1 MEKKPVDVIVPIY
14 NEEACLSEMQ
24 RRLSALRS
32 DMNPTYDLRVI
43 YVDDGSSDTS
53 RDILKKFASQNNW
66 VKTVLLTRNFGHQ
79 IAVTAG
85 LEQST
90 GDFVAIIDGDLQ
102 DPPELISP
110 MLSSLVQ
117 SGCHVVFGQ
126 RESRVGETKFKTLT
140 AKAFYKFI
148 RKISAVDIPL
158 DTGDLR
164 VMDAKAR
171 DVMIAMPEK
180 NRFLRGMIPWTGL
193 KSQSFM
199 YQRESRYSGTTKYSM
214 KHMLILASNAVVS
227 FSITP
232 LRAIQLIG
240 LLLTATASA
249 ATIGVLIAVL
259 SGSHPSALLLMT
271 IFQSVLTG
279 IVLSAVGILGG
290 YLHRIQDEVRH
301 RPLYL
306 VEEIT
311 N

>member
-1 MEKKPVDVIVPIY
+1 
-14 NEEACLSEMQ
+14 
-24 RRLSALRS
+24 
-32 DMNPTYDLRVI
+32 
-43 YVDDGSSDTS
+43 
-53 RDILKKFASQNNW
+53 
-66 VKTVLLTRNFGHQ
+66 
-79 IAVTAG
+79 
-85 LEQST
+85 
-90 GDFVAIIDGDLQ
+90 
-102 DPPELISP
+102 
-110 MLSSLVQ
+110 
-117 SGCHVVFGQ
+117 
-126 RESRVGETKFKTLT
+126 
-140 AKAFYKFI
+140 
-148 RKISAVDIPL
+148 
-158 DTGDLR
+158 
-164 VMDAKAR
+164 
-171 DVMIAMPEK
+171 
-180 NRFLRGMIPWTGL
+180 
-193 KSQSFM
+193 
-199 YQRESRYSGTTKYSM
+199 M

>member
-1 MEKKPVDVIVPIY
+1 
-14 NEEACLSEMQ
+14 MQ
-24 RRLSALRS
+24 RRLSDLRNAVT
-32 DMNPTYDLRVI
+32 DNFDLRVI
-43 YVDDGSSDTS
+43 YVDDGSRDRSREILLEIS
-53 RDILKKFASQNNW
+53 RDNPWAK
-66 VKTVLLTRNFGHQ
+66 VVLLTRNFGHQ

-90 GDFVAIIDGDLQ
+90 GEYVAIIDGDLQ
-102 DPPELISP
+102 DPPELIP
-110 MLSSLVQ
+110 QMLDALTRSDS
-117 SGCHVVFGQ
+117 HVVFGQ
-126 RESRVGETKFKTLT
+126 RESRVGETKFKTAT
-140 AKAFYKFI
+140 AKLFYKMI
-148 RKISAVDIPL
+148 RQISAVDIPL
-158 DTGDLR
+158 DTGDFR

-171 DVMIAMPEK
+171 DTMIAMPEK

-193 KSQSFM
+193 KSQPFM

-240 LLLTATASA
+240 LVIAGISAVATTLVTGAFL
-249 ATIGVLIAVL
+249 IGR
-259 SGSHPSALLLMT
+259 HPSALLLLAC
-271 IFQSVLTG
+271 FQTFMTG

-306 VEEIT
+306 VEQIR